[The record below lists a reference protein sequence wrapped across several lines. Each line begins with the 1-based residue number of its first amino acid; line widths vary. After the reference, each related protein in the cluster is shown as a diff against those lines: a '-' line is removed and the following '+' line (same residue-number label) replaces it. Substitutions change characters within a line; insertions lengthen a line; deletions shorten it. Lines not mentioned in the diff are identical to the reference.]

1 MSSSAIDLFLTYHF
15 LKRLA
20 TPFTEWDAYKLK
32 IIDEDGKVL
41 KKASTLTK
49 PEEISAWG
57 YFDRLVANLKK
68 LLAKVPGGK
77 TKIASYAAALL
88 LVKENKNVRDID
100 DDDLEVLVETLFVE
114 QLSDLN
120 IVLNEEGEATGP
132 ANNVGSG
139 RIAGLGIGAQG
150 EPPKKAKIN
159 KMFKRK
165 MLDNVDNKLST

>member
-20 TPFTEWDAYKLK
+20 TPFEDWDAYKLK
-32 IIDEDGKVL
+32 IIDADGKVL
-41 KKASTLTK
+41 RKANTLTK

-88 LVKENKNVRDID
+88 LIKENKAPRDID
-100 DDDLEVLVETLFVE
+100 DDELALLVE
-114 QLSDLN
+114 QLFNEQLAM
-120 IVLNEEGEATGP
+120 LNEDGVAVAP
-132 ANNVGSG
+132 ANNVGG
-139 RIAGLGIGAQG
+139 GKVAGLGVGAQG
-150 EPPKKAKIN
+150 DPPKSTKVKIN
-159 KMFKRK
+159 NMFRRK
-165 MLDNVDNKLST
+165 MVNVGSKFSS